1 MLKVRI
7 TNRMSHEDY
16 IAESM
21 EYPYVLSRRHLLG
34 ICSVFVVCMVMVL
47 PTPEIWLDNSSQ
59 KQVLTQAGRDYLAAD
74 ESETEKALAATEH
87 ELIPHQENYD
97 DYDIPLDQFASSA
110 DDPSLTDN
118 SSTDEQDSAFEQM
131 ATSDY
136 EGVTDSAIANN
147 GEWDWES
154 LSNDN
159 EGTRTTENSQTQ
171 TQTGDSLLANTDTN
185 GKTNTASGSV
195 GSDLVEG
202 SLVDDSVSGG
212 KLADGSTTA
221 QSGSQSSTKDS
232 ALDGNGSSLA
242 ANDSSDKATVANQ
255 DLTSGTDSTS
265 SDKSTPASDNSVQSN
280 QQLAQNSKPSDNASS
295 TKAAST
301 ADTSNVDHAN
311 IASNKTD
318 KTSSHDV
325 LEASSKGASDSSSE
339 IASSTTS
346 KTSGSLSPDS
356 AQNQQLVAQNT
367 SSTKLENQAQISATD
382 GKANA
387 AANAS
392 GPSQSLA
399 TDTAS
404 SLADKSSTKTST
416 DSSTQ
421 LAQNQS
427 TVGKSSETDNKSDG
441 VKSNTVSQSQ
451 SDIKD
456 QKPAQDTKLAQAER
470 PTGTWYRYT
479 IESGDN
485 FSAIFKS
492 LSLPYATLNRI
503 TKVAKR
509 KDLSL
514 DVGEPV
520 YFLVD
525 KDNILK
531 ELVKPLEDE
540 QQVRFTRMTGEEDF
554 KVVYEAVNSHVNQD
568 EKLLSAMPDAFEMP
582 SAVKAQEARRQR
594 LLAQEKAIA
603 ERKAYEKANNINPN
617 RPRLLIGE
625 IKRGENFA
633 RAAHREGLTPTEIKT
648 MTNLFKNKIN
658 VNKLRSGDK
667 FRVLFTGIGTQ
678 AGMCAISI
686 RSSSGNFEIFMNPKD
701 RNFYGENE
709 YTPTAGIFRR
719 FPLAGEIKVNSPF
732 NPKRRHPVTHRISP
746 HNGVDFKANVGT
758 PVYAPADG
766 VVTFSGYQRAAGYY
780 IIVRHANNY
789 STVYM
794 HLSKSEV
801 KKGEK
806 VIVGQVIARSGNTGR
821 TTGPHLHYEIRIND
835 QPVNP
840 LKVELPSSS
849 HPNLARE
856 QREAFANNVKILR
869 ADLQNDRLAAT
880 TQP

>member
-16 IAESM
+16 IAAST

-47 PTPEIWLDNSSQ
+47 PTPELWLDNDSQ

-97 DYDIPLDQFASSA
+97 DYDIPLDQFASTT
-110 DDPSLTDN
+110 DEPNLTGD
-118 SSTDEQDSAFEQM
+118 SSTQEQDDIFDQM

-154 LSNDN
+154 LSNAN
-159 EGTRTTENSQTQ
+159 KGTPHREDSSTQNATQ
-171 TQTGDSLLANTDTN
+171 TDNTLLADTN
-185 GKTNTASGSV
+185 TSSENKATQEAPDSTLAQKQGGLLSSGALGNDTA
-195 GSDLVEG
+195 G
-202 SLVDDSVSGG
+202 SLTKGS
-212 KLADGSTTA
+212 KADGSTLA
-221 QSGSQSSTKDS
+221 NASSTGHTSTATSQNQSNTQASDQVGPQS
-232 ALDGNGSSLA
+232 TGTESTLDGKSQSLA
-242 ANDSSDKATVANQ
+242 AHTSSEKGSEITQ
-255 DLTSGTDSTS
+255 DLISGHGTTGSDASNTPVKDST
-265 SDKSTPASDNSVQSN
+265 
-280 QQLAQNSKPSDNASS
+280 QQLAQNSNLTANESNADN
-295 TKAAST
+295 T
-301 ADTSNVDHAN
+301 AH
-311 IASNKTD
+311 IASNGSD
-318 KTSSHDV
+318 KSPSTGV
-325 LEASSKGASDSSSE
+325 LENASKGTLKADSSS
-339 IASSTTS
+339 TS
-346 KTSGSLSPDS
+346 S

-367 SSTKLENQAQISATD
+367 ASSKGNNQGKLSSTNGVAK
-382 GKANA
+382 
-387 AANAS
+387 
-392 GPSQSLA
+392 
-399 TDTAS
+399 DTAGES
-404 SLADKSSTKTST
+404 S
-416 DSSTQ
+416 Q
-421 LAQNQS
+421 LAQNQHTS
-427 TVGKSSETDNKSDG
+427 GTSSEIGNKSEGDKLNTG
-441 VKSNTVSQSQ
+441 SKSQAK
-451 SDIKD
+451 IKD
-456 QKPAQDTKLAQAER
+456 QNTTQDTKLAQAER
-470 PTGTWYRYT
+470 PSGTWYRYT

-509 KDLSL
+509 KDLYL

-531 ELVKPLEDE
+531 ELVNPLDDE

-554 KVVYEAVNSHVNQD
+554 KVVYEAVNAHINQD

-582 SAVKAQEARRQR
+582 SAIKAQEARRQR
-594 LLAQEKAIA
+594 LLAQEKAAA
-603 ERKAYEKANNINPN
+603 ERKAYEKANNINPK

-633 RAAHREGLTPTEIKT
+633 RAARREGLTPTEIKT

-678 AGMCAISI
+678 AGICAISI

-806 VIVGQVIARSGNTGR
+806 IIVGQVIARSGNTGR

-869 ADLQNDRLAAT
+869 ADLQNDRLAAA